1 MTNNSIKQAFAR
13 FWQHTVAAI
22 KKVSTIAVSSTQPND
37 ENVKL
42 WINPEEDEVVN
53 IPEIKDNE
61 ISVVDTWSSQKI
73 NSFFADGITI
83 DGVVKLSYDETKDAL
98 KLTFLDK

>member
-1 MTNNSIKQAFAR
+1 MTNNSIKQAFTR

-22 KKVSTIAVSSTQPND
+22 KKVSTIAVSESQPRD

-42 WINPEEDEVVN
+42 WINPEADETINV
-53 IPEIKDNE
+53 PEIKDNE
-61 ISVVDTWSSQKI
+61 ISAVDTWSSQKI
-73 NSFFADGITI
+73 NSFFADGIII
-83 DGVVKLSYDETKDAL
+83 DEVVKLSYDENKDAL